1 VFIRG
6 KVLAPAPRKSAV
18 SLPFNFG
25 NYPIL
30 AISAISFA
38 ALSLRPSA
46 RTPPGG
52 RSFVATKGEVPFDS
66 LMTALSKAIF
76 SQVLGLFWL
85 ISDC

>member
-1 VFIRG
+1 LLQIR
-6 KVLAPAPRKSAV
+6 AAPRKSAV

-52 RSFVATKGEVPFDS
+52 RSFVANKRRSAIRQPYDS
-66 LMTALSKAIF
+66 LVEGNFLSSSGF
-76 SQVLGLFWL
+76 VLVDF
-85 ISDC
+85 